1 MNKIKQT
8 ASILSYESQIADSR
22 APIYK
27 IYRGELNHYKA
38 VNLKNDNRIDGFLT
52 KNKLLP

>member
-1 MNKIKQT
+1 
-8 ASILSYESQIADSR
+8 LSYESQIADSR